1 MLVVVV
7 FLFFAQVASAG
18 DAKCTPGETARLNE
32 ALQLMTR
39 GDVAAARNLL
49 QEGQPFLTAE
59 ALAKAVRAGD
69 RSNCPALELA
79 RLAVDGWFTAREA
92 ARGGGAPELLAPV
105 RLLLDQLSSL
115 RSPGSRLQSSGVF
128 ELQIEYAEITI
139 RAAMAAA
146 QDERPEMQLLLDHAG
161 DLVQRLEQRSTRPV
175 WPRTYNLV
183 VGELWFEVDRFEEAR
198 AAYARAVQADASAA
212 ALVGLARAEARLG
225 VMEQACVTYK
235 RAKDVSPALR
245 ALAAR
250 DLARCF

>member
-7 FLFFAQVASAG
+7 FLFFAQAASAG
-18 DAKCTPGETARLNE
+18 NAKCTPGETARLNE

-105 RLLLDQLSSL
+105 RLVLEQIKALAGTKNA
-115 RSPGSRLQSSGVF
+115 GSAVFDLQV
-128 ELQIEYAEITI
+128 EYAEITI

-225 VMEQACVTYK
+225 LMEQACATYK

>member
-1 MLVVVV
+1 M
-7 FLFFAQVASAG
+7 
-18 DAKCTPGETARLNE
+18 R
-32 ALQLMTR
+32 R

-59 ALAKAVRAGD
+59 ALAKGVKAGD
-69 RSNCPALELA
+69 RSNCPTLELA
-79 RLAVDGWFTAREA
+79 RLAADGWFTAREA
-92 ARGGGAPELLAPV
+92 ARGGGAPQLLAPV
-105 RLLLDQLSSL
+105 RVVLEQIKALAGTKNA
-115 RSPGSRLQSSGVF
+115 GSAVFDLQV
-128 ELQIEYAEITI
+128 EYAEITI

-146 QDERPEMQLLLDHAG
+146 QDERPEMQLLLDHAA

-175 WPRTYNLV
+175 WPRTYNLA

-225 VMEQACVTYK
+225 LIEQACATYK
-235 RAKDVSPALR
+235 RAKDVSPTLR